1 MTRPPRQ
8 RVTDAL
14 TFLREKGRW
23 LASRILEGF
32 WWPPLALVLVV
43 TYWYTERRS
52 LPLPAE
58 RSTEK
63 FGQYGDSFGS
73 LTSLFTALG
82 FGGLLITLALQQ
94 RQIRNQE
101 EAEKKDRQKA
111 EKAQYEDV
119 LFRLLDIYR
128 QTLSEVRGGEFTSR
142 DVLRNAIS
150 RVDKSLKEEDV
161 HGLPRDLQAR
171 FDSRSLTEL
180 DRQRIDYLHF
190 RNFKIV
196 SAEINPQGRLLDTFE
211 VLLAHM
217 VYGAPDHLLIAAYK
231 DLVFAQITY
240 IECRYYFLVGL
251 SITNRSRLRDL
262 MERSGFM
269 DRVSR
274 SSIHQLHRQMYEEYW
289 GVVITDRK
297 NPKTIP
303 IPSGRLKRAFRAHKK
318 EVGEPRK
325 TYTPLEVRKSKSIQ
339 AATESSSTSA
349 PESLN
354 PTNPVNDG
362 AA

>member
-1 MTRPPRQ
+1 MTREPQQSLSRAI
-8 RVTDAL
+8 RT
-14 TFLREKGRW
+14 LREKG
-23 LASRILEGF
+23 SRLVTQLLEGF
-32 WWPPLALVLVV
+32 WWPPLALVLVA
-43 TYWYTERRS
+43 TYWYITRQS

-58 RSTEK
+58 QTTEK

-94 RQIRNQE
+94 RQIHNQE
-101 EAEKKDRQKA
+101 LAERQNRQKA
-111 EKAQYEDV
+111 EKSQYETI
-119 LFRLLDIYR
+119 LFRLLEIYR
-128 QTLSEVRGGEFTSR
+128 QTLSEVRGGKFTGR
-142 DVLRNAIS
+142 DVLRSAIS

-161 HGLPRDLQAR
+161 HGLPRDLQGR
-171 FDSRSLTEL
+171 FDSQSLTEI

-217 VYGAPDHLLIAAYK
+217 VYGAPDHLLIATYK

-240 IECRYYFLVGL
+240 IEARYYFLVGL
-251 SITNRSRLRDL
+251 SLTNRPRLRDL

-289 GVVITDRK
+289 HVVIDDRQ
-297 NPKTIP
+297 NPKTVP
-303 IPSGRLKRAFRAHKK
+303 IPSGRLKRAFRAHKQ

-325 TYTPLEVRKSKSIQ
+325 TYTPIEVRRSM
-339 AATESSSTSA
+339 STSA
-349 PESLN
+349 RTADSPGPELS
-354 PTNPVNDG
+354 PPAEDG